1 MPSRTP
7 AICASES
14 FPTWGRSDPRSMY
27 SIEMYGVPSCSKNS
41 CTVTMFG
48 WLSEPAMR
56 DSRRNR
62 SAKAGSEA
70 WNAPSSFSATFAVEI
85 RLPGEIDDRHAAPA
99 ELSQDLVPANRPLN
113 LQQRAVPLTNGS
125 HDKYDNCNEVQR
137 RRGCPRGAL

>member
-7 AICASES
+7 AICASDS
-14 FPTWGRSDPRSMY
+14 VPTYGRSEPRSMY

-62 SAKAGSEA
+62 SAKAGSAA
-70 WNAPSSFSATFAVEI
+70 WKAPSSLSATLRSRSVC
-85 RLPGEIDDRHAAPA
+85 
-99 ELSQDLVPANRPLN
+99 
-113 LQQRAVPLTNGS
+113 RA
-125 HDKYDNCNEVQR
+125 R
-137 RRGCPRGAL
+137 